1 MFCAINFTASSL
13 VCDLEQQRRGA
24 TWVDEVKVI
33 KWFVRDSQASPGA
46 RTGRVGSAARN
57 LLMFHQARSRSLS
70 PFARAVRP
78 TPTLDNVIPRA
89 LVLRRMCTARIGTW
103 RI

>member
-1 MFCAINFTASSL
+1 MLPFEGPRAS
-13 VCDLEQQRRGA
+13 

-57 LLMFHQARSRSLS
+57 LLMFHQARSRSVQ

-78 TPTLDNVIPRA
+78 TPTLDNVIPHA